1 MVSQAIGAI
10 RRCSPDDSRTTGD
23 SGRESSGS
31 GAQPPRRSTAMFIMI
46 FVGAIKA
53 SAGTIGAK
61 RTFVIEHVLD
71 ETGGRE
77 RGLGVL
83 EPLRIKIR
91 FQANQVKLA
100 PPPPPTLSA
109 SPHDLDPS

>member
-1 MVSQAIGAI
+1 
-10 RRCSPDDSRTTGD
+10 
-23 SGRESSGS
+23 
-31 GAQPPRRSTAMFIMI
+31 MFIMI

-109 SPHDLDPS
+109 SPHDLDPSHRAPVSSGDDPTPAVGPAAAAHERSLTVR